1 LKIGRGDHLTG
12 GNGCGHCPGSHTG
25 ERPCLATAT
34 TKARAWLLIEH
45 PGPWPEN
52 VTGLPASDPVAG
64 PVRAAKK
71 AGVRPQLIRR
81 PGRRRGTPPIQVYAA
96 YSRGGEVRMEGREL
110 ADPAELAALDLA
122 ALAAGRSP
130 GLGEPVAEPVLLV
143 CTHGRH
149 NACCARTG
157 APLARGLAARFDPLV
172 WETTHVGGDR
182 FAANLV
188 CLPHGFSYG
197 DLGETEAVRAVD
209 AYLRGEVVLDRLRGR
224 AGTPEPAQAAEH
236 FVRAHT
242 GILGVDEVTVESVTG
257 TSRYEAVVLARQ
269 SRYRVTVEAVEQSD
283 PCGPDCGENLRT
295 HVVRELTLLNE
306 AALV

>member
-1 LKIGRGDHLTG
+1 MTSTK
-12 GNGCGHCPGSHTG
+12 GCGHCPGSHTG

-34 TKARAWLLIEH
+34 VKAGAWLLVEH
-45 PGPWPEN
+45 PGPWPEH
-52 VTGLPASDPVAG
+52 VEDLSGPAPIAEV
-64 PVRAAKK
+64 VRAAKK

-81 PGRRRGTPPIQVYAA
+81 PGRRRPTPPLQVYAGSA
-96 YSRGGEVRMEGREL
+96 RGGEAWIEGREL
-110 ADPAELAALDLA
+110 ADPGELALLDLR

-130 GLGEPVAEPVLLV
+130 GLGDRVAEPVLLV

-157 APLARGLAARFDPLV
+157 APLARALATRFDRLI

-188 CLPHGFSYG
+188 CLPHGLSYG
-197 DLGETEAVRAVD
+197 DLGEAEATTAVD

-236 FVRAHT
+236 FVREHT
-242 GILGVDEVTVESVTG
+242 GCLGLDEVVVESIIG
-257 TSRYEAVVLARQ
+257 TSPYEAVVVARQ
-269 SRYRVTVEAVEQSD
+269 SRYRVIMEAVQQPD
-283 PCGPDCGENLRT
+283 PCGTGCGENQRT
-295 HVVRELTLLNE
+295 YVVRELTLLNE

>member
-1 LKIGRGDHLTG
+1 MKIDRGDHLTRG
-12 GNGCGHCPGSHTG
+12 KGCGHCPGSHTG
-25 ERPCLATAT
+25 ERPCLASATA
-34 TKARAWLLIEH
+34 KARAWLLVEH

-52 VTGLPASDPVAG
+52 VTDLPAADAVGGA
-64 PVRAAKK
+64 VRAAKK

-96 YSRGGEVRMEGREL
+96 FSRGAEVWAEGREL
-110 ADPAELAALDLA
+110 ADPAELASLDLA

-130 GLGEPVAEPVLLV
+130 GLGDRVAGPLLLA

-157 APLARGLAARFDPLV
+157 APLARALAGRFDRLV

-188 CLPHGFSYG
+188 CLPHGLYYG
-197 DLGETEAVRAVD
+197 DLGETEAVRAAD
-209 AYLRGEVVLDRLRGR
+209 AYLRGEVVLDRFRGR

-242 GILGVDEVTVESVTG
+242 GALGVDEVTVESLTG
-257 TSRYEAVVLARQ
+257 TSRYEAVVVARQ
-269 SRYRVTVEAVEQSD
+269 SRYRVTFEAVQQSD